1 MTTSPS
7 ALQLDIL
14 ESVSLVFAGYA
25 WERADLTRL
34 TASAGS
40 GLVSPAQDLLFA
52 LQILSDLDF
61 GAVAIP
67 RRAVFCFCEPK

>member
-7 ALQLDIL
+7 PLQLDFL

-25 WERADLTRL
+25 WERADLAQL
-34 TASAGS
+34 TAVAGS
-40 GLVSPAQDLLFA
+40 GLVSPAQDLLLA
-52 LQILSDLDF
+52 LQTLSDLDF

-67 RRAVFCFCEPK
+67 RRSVFCVCESK